1 MYNDD
6 DLLQEEV
13 INNIKKISEQINEEM
28 NKDDINDEKIFKL
41 RYAQFIQGL
50 YLNLNN
56 KLYNI

>member
-28 NKDDINDEKIFKL
+28 DKDDINDEKIFKL